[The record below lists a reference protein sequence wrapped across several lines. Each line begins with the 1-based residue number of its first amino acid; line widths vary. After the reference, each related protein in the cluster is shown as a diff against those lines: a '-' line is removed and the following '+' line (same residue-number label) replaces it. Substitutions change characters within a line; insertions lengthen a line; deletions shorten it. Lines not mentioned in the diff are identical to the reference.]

1 MSQMVQNLAVSAL
14 KPHPKNNDFFSNA
27 EGDDFNRLKESIE
40 EQGILTPLR
49 VSSDMVIVSGHQ
61 RYRAACELGMKLV
74 PVIVD
79 ESLLDED
86 EKLAQLIASNF
97 GRMKN
102 DPIKQGRWIKEYER
116 LKGVRRGGDR
126 KSNGNYSRLISQEE
140 IAKELGIDATM
151 LRNLKR
157 LGNLLPELQDVISE
171 GRINA
176 TTGYKL
182 IARLSED
189 EQQQLLG
196 MLPATERLT
205 QKQVQSYVDEI
216 RAYQDKIDELT
227 SENQKEKLRADEMQ
241 KEAVEAARAIAG
253 GTDSEKYMEMQRKMQ
268 EAQEQLRKEHE
279 AYVKF
284 KENAQKAS
292 LKTSKE
298 VETMRAELKKAKEK
312 ADKVPDMIEIEVY
325 PSDYEE
331 LKQKARMYDDYVE
344 NGVNEKDVHSLNSPE
359 EQQRQYE
366 QRFLDVVE
374 GFLPEFSG
382 LLLDENGIRN
392 MSASDQDS
400 YKESLNEIVRVAN
413 AMLNII
419 NERREVA

>member
-116 LKGVRRGGDR
+116 LKGVKRGR
-126 KSNGNYSRLISQEE
+126 PEKRGNNFPFSQDD
-140 IAKELGIDATM
+140 IAKELGVDVRT
-151 LRNLKR
+151 LKNLKR
-157 LGNLLPELQDVISE
+157 LNNLLPELQDVISE

-279 AYVKF
+279 AYVKL
-284 KENAQKAS
+284 KENTQRAS

-298 VETMRAELKKAKEK
+298 VEAMRAELKKAKEK

>member
-116 LKGVRRGGDR
+116 LKGVKRGR
-126 KSNGNYSRLISQEE
+126 PEKRGNNFPFSQDD
-140 IAKELGIDATM
+140 IAKELGVDVRT
-151 LRNLKR
+151 LKNLKR
-157 LGNLLPELQDVISE
+157 LNNLLPELQDVISE

-284 KENAQKAS
+284 KENTQKAS

-298 VETMRAELKKAKEK
+298 VEAMRAELKKAKEK